1 MHLTLS
7 VALLLLIIMLGP
19 LLLAIGALVLAV
31 KWQQP
36 ASRRLLLLLL
46 LPQCL
51 IAAVMLWQGLNAVGL
66 ALPMMAW
73 LVLFCAL
80 LTLLFG
86 RWRPQAW
93 LQALVSGWALF
104 ILLAAAFW
112 FYPQHQSAMEWAR
125 HQQQV
130 QHNLGLLQRQA
141 WADLDRLPSG
151 QQRELFFRAV
161 EQDYPVESYHYF
173 IRQGISPLDRQEFGF
188 TPFSNAIE
196 HHNPVAL
203 DLFLRLMTP
212 AQIQALTFDHDPL
225 RDLRLEPP
233 YHDAERKK
241 FYRSMALLLKARP
254 DWIHPRSGSSP
265 SYFTTAI
272 FNGYTES
279 ANFLLAWLPAPQGV
293 WQLALLA
300 LNGQTQPLMN
310 ALHQQPAQL
319 EETLTEGAGRRLS
332 LMEWLIKYA
341 AQPTRQAVLESN
353 LIAWDRFQRASADGK
368 VENTLVNEAR
378 GNWRFRDEN
387 PTVLQ
392 QVLVS
397 AVRQRATLPA
407 AQLADIL
414 RYDEQGVTLAM
425 LIEAGLPCSR
435 LLSVSALLKEDDK
448 DIRARQ
454 RIAQRCSAPT

>member
-93 LQALVSGWALF
+93 PQALVSGWALF

-173 IRQGISPLDRQEFGF
+173 IRQGISPSIG
-188 TPFSNAIE
+188 
-196 HHNPVAL
+196 
-203 DLFLRLMTP
+203 
-212 AQIQALTFDHDPL
+212 
-225 RDLRLEPP
+225 
-233 YHDAERKK
+233 
-241 FYRSMALLLKARP
+241 RS
-254 DWIHPRSGSSP
+254 
-265 SYFTTAI
+265 
-272 FNGYTES
+272 
-279 ANFLLAWLPAPQGV
+279 
-293 WQLALLA
+293 LALRRSVMR
-300 LNGQTQPLMN
+300 LNTIIRSPL
-310 ALHQQPAQL
+310 
-319 EETLTEGAGRRLS
+319 
-332 LMEWLIKYA
+332 I
-341 AQPTRQAVLESN
+341 
-353 LIAWDRFQRASADGK
+353 
-368 VENTLVNEAR
+368 
-378 GNWRFRDEN
+378 
-387 PTVLQ
+387 
-392 QVLVS
+392 
-397 AVRQRATLPA
+397 
-407 AQLADIL
+407 
-414 RYDEQGVTLAM
+414 
-425 LIEAGLPCSR
+425 CS
-435 LLSVSALLKEDDK
+435 
-448 DIRARQ
+448 
-454 RIAQRCSAPT
+454 